1 MWRVTIRGLMAKKLR
16 LLTTALA
23 IMLGV
28 AFMAGTLVLTDTMG
42 KVFDDLFADV
52 NRGTDAFVRGPTVFK
67 SDFGDVRSRIPA
79 SLVTTVEGAQGV
91 KAAEGSVQ
99 GYAQLVKANG
109 KALSSGQ
116 APNLGGSWGEVPEL
130 NPWKII
136 EGRAPTGTQEIVI
149 DEGSA
154 KKGDFTLGQRVKVLL
169 KGPTQEFTIAGIAK
183 FGTADS
189 PAGATFVGFAYNT
202 AQKLL
207 AAPGEIDSISA
218 VADEGVSQQ
227 QLAANIQKVVP
238 ADLEVL
244 TGAQITKENQS
255 DIKQNLKF
263 FNTFLL
269 VFAGVAVFVGMF
281 IIYNTFSILVAQR
294 GRELALLR
302 AIGASRRQV
311 LTSVLVEGIAVGVI
325 ASLVGFGLGILVA
338 LGLTSLLSALGFD
351 LPSGSLVVLPRTV
364 IVSLIVGVSVTV
376 VSAFVPARRASRIPP
391 VAAMRDV
398 AIDTSASSRK
408 RAVFGVIAL
417 ALGGL
422 LLVAGLAKGGSGGA
436 AEVGLSALVVFL
448 AATILGPIIAK
459 PVSKVLGA
467 PLPKLRGMSGTLA
480 KENAARNPRRTASTA
495 AALMIG
501 VGIVGFILV
510 LAASIK
516 QSIADITNNQL
527 KADYIINSTGGFNS
541 TGFSPELASQISTL
555 PEVQSVSG
563 MRFNAMQVDGS
574 TKVVFAIDPNTIEDV
589 YDFVNVTGSIQ
600 DLNEINTI
608 AVDKDVAEKNGWDI
622 GTTIPVT
629 FASETTPMKI
639 AVLID
644 GTKAPSN
651 WGMSIATYE
660 NHFADQFDAAGLHQA
675 EAGRKHCCVRGG
687 RRQDPGRLPDR
698 AAADAG
704 RVQGVGREPGQPDRA
719 DHLRTALPRD
729 HHRLARNRQHPGAVD
744 LRAPPR
750 DRLAPRRGHDP
761 SSGEV
766 RRPLGGGDHRVAGH
780 RARARHRC
788 RLRRGDRAVAAIDR
802 LHRLLDPDRPARHR
816 GDPGRHRGRRR
827 CDPACS
833 QGREAEHPRV
843 DRDGV
848 AVAGYSGTPLVKKL
862 GIKDGAEVVT
872 LGAPEG
878 FAALL
883 AGVPIIAASRPPRR
897 ADVLVA
903 FFTEKAQLAKR
914 IEACGKAIFPDGGV
928 WVAWP
933 KKASGVPTD
942 ITEDTVREVALPL
955 GLVDNKVCAIDDV
968 WSGLRV
974 VWRRDRRTR

>member
-79 SLVTTVEGAQGV
+79 SLVSTVEGAQGV
-91 KAAEGSVQ
+91 KAAEGSVN
-99 GYAQLVKANG
+99 GYAQLVKADG

-130 NPWKII
+130 NPWTIV
-136 EGRAPTGTQEIVI
+136 EGRAPTGTQEIII
-149 DEGSA
+149 DQGSA
-154 KKGDFTLGQRVKVLL
+154 KKGDFTVGQQVKVLL

-189 PAGATFVGFAYNT
+189 PAGATFVGFAYTT

-207 AAPGEIDSISA
+207 ASPGEIDSISA
-218 VADEGVSQQ
+218 VADPGVSQQ
-227 QLAANIQKVVP
+227 QLVDNIQKVVP

-244 TGAQITKENQS
+244 TGEQITKENQS

-311 LTSVLVEGIAVGVI
+311 LTSVLAEGIAVGVI

-338 LGLTSLLSALGFD
+338 IGLTSLLATLGFD
-351 LPSGSLVVLPRTV
+351 LPSGSLVVLPRTI

-376 VSAFVPARRASRIPP
+376 VSAFLPARRASRIPP

-408 RAVFGVIAL
+408 RVIFGLIAL
-417 ALGGL
+417 AIGGL
-422 LLVAGLAKGGSGGA
+422 LLVAGLTKGGSSGA
-436 AEVGLSALVVFL
+436 AQVGLSALVVFV

-467 PLPKLRGMSGTLA
+467 PLPALRGMSGTLA

-527 KADYIINSTGGFNS
+527 KADYIINTTGGFNS
-541 TGFSPELASQISTL
+541 VGFSPELASQVAAL
-555 PEVQSVSG
+555 PEVQSASG
-563 MRFNAMQVDGS
+563 MRFGAMQVDGS
-574 TKVVFAIDPNTIEDV
+574 TKFVFAVDPKTIEDV
-589 YDFVNVTGSIQ
+589 FDFVNVTGSID
-600 DLNEINTI
+600 DLSDPNTI
-608 AVDKDVAEKNGWDI
+608 AVDKKVAEKNGWTI

-629 FASETTPMKI
+629 FASDTTPMTI
-639 AVLID
+639 VALID

-651 WGMSIATYE
+651 WGMGIGTYE
-660 NHFADQFDAAGLHQA
+660 IHFADQFDSQVFIKLKPGADTAAF
-675 EAGRKHCCVRGG
+675 EAGVDQILKDYPTAQLQTPDEFKASAASQINQIVQIIYALLFLAIIIALLGIANTLALSIYERRHEIGLLRAVGMT
-687 RRQDPGRLPDR
+687 RRQVRSAVRWEAVIIALLG
-698 AAADAG
+698 
-704 RVQGVGREPGQPDRA
+704 
-719 DHLRTALPRD
+719 TALGLVIGVAFGAAIVRSLRSIGFTGFTIPVGQLVIVAI
-729 HHRLARNRQHPGAVD
+729 LAAI
-744 LRAPPR
+744 
-750 DRLAPRRGHDP
+750 
-761 SSGEV
+761 
-766 RRPLGGGDHRVAGH
+766 AGV
-780 RARARHRC
+780 
-788 RLRRGDRAVAAIDR
+788 VAAI
-802 LHRLLDPDRPARHR
+802 LPARK
-816 GDPGRHRGRRR
+816 
-827 CDPACS
+827 A
-833 QGREAEHPRV
+833 A
-843 DRDGV
+843 
-848 AVAGYSGTPLVKKL
+848 KL
-862 GIKDGAEVVT
+862 NILDS
-872 LGAPEG
+872 
-878 FAALL
+878 
-883 AGVPIIAASRPPRR
+883 IA
-897 ADVLVA
+897 
-903 FFTEKAQLAKR
+903 TE
-914 IEACGKAIFPDGGV
+914 
-928 WVAWP
+928 
-933 KKASGVPTD
+933 
-942 ITEDTVREVALPL
+942 
-955 GLVDNKVCAIDDV
+955 
-968 WSGLRV
+968 
-974 VWRRDRRTR
+974 

>member
-116 APNLGGSWGEVPEL
+116 APNIGSSWGEVPEL
-130 NPWKII
+130 NPWTII
-136 EGRAPTGTQEIVI
+136 EGHAPTGTQEIVI

-218 VADEGVSQQ
+218 VADAGVSQQ

-238 ADLEVL
+238 SDLEVL
-244 TGAQITKENQS
+244 TGAQITKENQN
-255 DIKQNLKF
+255 DIKQGLKF

-408 RAVFGVIAL
+408 RAIVGVIAL
-417 ALGGL
+417 AIGGL
-422 LLVAGLAKGGSGGA
+422 LLAAGLAKGGSGGA
-436 AEVGLSALVVFL
+436 AQVGLSALVVFL
-448 AATILGPIIAK
+448 AATILGPIIAR

-510 LAASIK
+510 LAASVK

-541 TGFSPELASQISTL
+541 TGFSPELASQITTL

-608 AVDKDVAEKNGWDI
+608 AVDKKVAEKNGWSI

-660 NHFADQFDAAGLHQA
+660 NHFADQFDSQVFIKLKPGADTAAF
-675 EAGRKHCCVRGG
+675 EAGVDKILLDYPTAQLQTPDEFKASAASQVNQIVQIIYALLFLAIIIALLGIANTLALSIYERRHEIGLLRAVGMT
-687 RRQDPGRLPDR
+687 RRQVRSAVRWEAVIIALLGTGLGLVIGVTFG
-698 AAADAG
+698 AAIVRSLRPIGFTGFSIPIRQLVIVAILAAIAG
-704 RVQGVGREPGQPDRA
+704 V
-719 DHLRTALPRD
+719 
-729 HHRLARNRQHPGAVD
+729 
-744 LRAPPR
+744 
-750 DRLAPRRGHDP
+750 
-761 SSGEV
+761 
-766 RRPLGGGDHRVAGH
+766 
-780 RARARHRC
+780 
-788 RLRRGDRAVAAIDR
+788 VAAI
-802 LHRLLDPDRPARHR
+802 LPARK
-816 GDPGRHRGRRR
+816 
-827 CDPACS
+827 A
-833 QGREAEHPRV
+833 A
-843 DRDGV
+843 
-848 AVAGYSGTPLVKKL
+848 KL
-862 GIKDGAEVVT
+862 NILES
-872 LGAPEG
+872 
-878 FAALL
+878 
-883 AGVPIIAASRPPRR
+883 IA
-897 ADVLVA
+897 
-903 FFTEKAQLAKR
+903 TE
-914 IEACGKAIFPDGGV
+914 
-928 WVAWP
+928 
-933 KKASGVPTD
+933 
-942 ITEDTVREVALPL
+942 
-955 GLVDNKVCAIDDV
+955 
-968 WSGLRV
+968 
-974 VWRRDRRTR
+974 

>member
-116 APNLGGSWGEVPEL
+116 APNIGSSWGVVPEL
-130 NPWKII
+130 NPWTII

-218 VADEGVSQQ
+218 VADAGVSQQ
-227 QLAANIQKVVP
+227 QLATNIQKVVP

-244 TGAQITKENQS
+244 TGQQITKENQS
-255 DIKQNLKF
+255 DIKQGLRF

-408 RAVFGVIAL
+408 RVIFGLIAL
-417 ALGGL
+417 AIGGL
-422 LLVAGLAKGGSGGA
+422 LLVAGLSKGGSGGA
-436 AEVGLSALVVFL
+436 AQVGLSALVVFL
-448 AATILGPIIAK
+448 AATILGPVIAK
-459 PVSKVLGA
+459 PASKVLGA

-510 LAASIK
+510 LAASVK

-527 KADYIINSTGGFNS
+527 KADYIVNSTGGFNS
-541 TGFSPELASQISTL
+541 VGFSPELAAQVATL

-608 AVDKDVAEKNGWDI
+608 AVDKDVADKNGWDI

-629 FASETTPMKI
+629 FASDTTPMKI
-639 AVLID
+639 VTLID

-660 NHFADQFDAAGLHQA
+660 NHFADQFDSQVFIKLAPGADTAAF
-675 EAGRKHCCVRGG
+675 EAGVDKILLDYPTAQLQTPDEFKASAASQVNQIVQIIYALLFLAIIIALLGIANTLALSIYERRHEIGLLRAVGMT
-687 RRQDPGRLPDR
+687 RRQVRSAVRWEAVIIALLGTGLGLVIGVSFG
-698 AAADAG
+698 AAIVRSLRSIGFTGFAIPIRQLVIVAILAAIAG
-704 RVQGVGREPGQPDRA
+704 V
-719 DHLRTALPRD
+719 
-729 HHRLARNRQHPGAVD
+729 
-744 LRAPPR
+744 
-750 DRLAPRRGHDP
+750 
-761 SSGEV
+761 
-766 RRPLGGGDHRVAGH
+766 
-780 RARARHRC
+780 
-788 RLRRGDRAVAAIDR
+788 VAAI
-802 LHRLLDPDRPARHR
+802 LPARK
-816 GDPGRHRGRRR
+816 
-827 CDPACS
+827 A
-833 QGREAEHPRV
+833 A
-843 DRDGV
+843 
-848 AVAGYSGTPLVKKL
+848 KL
-862 GIKDGAEVVT
+862 NILES
-872 LGAPEG
+872 
-878 FAALL
+878 
-883 AGVPIIAASRPPRR
+883 IA
-897 ADVLVA
+897 
-903 FFTEKAQLAKR
+903 TE
-914 IEACGKAIFPDGGV
+914 
-928 WVAWP
+928 
-933 KKASGVPTD
+933 
-942 ITEDTVREVALPL
+942 
-955 GLVDNKVCAIDDV
+955 
-968 WSGLRV
+968 
-974 VWRRDRRTR
+974 